1 MSRRAFGLIELLVI
15 IAIIALL
22 IAFLVPAF
30 GKVREAANRVS
41 TVNNLKMAGL
51 AVHNYHD
58 TYRRMPDAYAPG
70 GQYPNADKTLWF
82 HLLPYLEQDNAYNA
96 DSADAA
102 VVEPYCS
109 PDDPYNTDRKGK
121 LNLSG
126 NIRIF
131 GYQTYT
137 AEKCNDVGKA
147 LKVLDP
153 KTTVKANL
161 TFPRIVDGTS
171 NTFMAATRLSTC
183 DKDAK
188 GNPVHTLING
198 DPGTTSGGFYAAAA
212 VSAKPNTLYAAV
224 PDIMYQESPK
234 DFDDRA
240 VGESI
245 KCINNPSG
253 VAHSFR
259 LTGLLTALCDGSVR
273 TVTPKMSPATFA
285 RALCPGDGNV
295 LGEDWDN

>member
-22 IAFLVPAF
+22 IAFLLPAA

-41 TVNNLKMAGL
+41 TMNNLKMAGL
-51 AVHNYHD
+51 AVHSYHD
-58 TYRRMPDAYAPG
+58 AYRRLPDAYAPLPN
-70 GQYPNADKTLWF
+70 QNADKTLWF
-82 HLLPYLEQDNAYNA
+82 QLLPYLEQENVFNA
-96 DSADAA
+96 DNADAA

-147 LKVLDP
+147 LKVMDP
-153 KTTVKANL
+153 RTTIKANL

-171 NTFMAATRLSTC
+171 NTFMAATRLSSC
-183 DKDAK
+183 DKDAR
-188 GNPVHTLING
+188 GNPVPTTING
-198 DPGTTSGGFYAAAA
+198 DPGTPSGGFYAAAA
-212 VSAKPNTLYAAV
+212 VSAKPSPLYAAV

-259 LTGLLTALCDGSVR
+259 PGGLLTALCDGAVR
-273 TVTPKMSPATFA
+273 TVTPKMAPATFA

-295 LGEDWDN
+295 LGEDWGN